1 LLLTKRYIISL
12 KALCF
17 QAFYIFIH
25 IFIAPIK
32 PGKMKLPSS
41 SAIVM
46 LTCGVVFFCISMAIA
61 GINLFDFKSLSFL
74 NQPLNTFSAVLYFT
88 ELTLMSYLLLLT
100 NDHIRAFSYF
110 LYTVVSIV
118 SNLIFTFF
126 PNNTALFPVIGTIAM
141 LSLINIV
148 IQSFFIKNSHLTT
161 PYRIFTLT
169 AAGVVVFKMMMPYL
183 AQTFYLPIS
192 SIAKLTVVTGLL
204 SSAVMLYLVIKIYML
219 SKFDA
224 KAN

>member
-1 LLLTKRYIISL
+1 
-12 KALCF
+12 
-17 QAFYIFIH
+17 
-25 IFIAPIK
+25 
-32 PGKMKLPSS
+32 MKLPSS

-61 GINLFDFKSLSFL
+61 GINLFDFKTLYFL
-74 NQPLNTFSAVLYFT
+74 TQPLNTFSTVLYFT

-118 SNLIFTFF
+118 SNLIFIFS
-126 PNNTALFPVIGTIAM
+126 PSNTALYPAVGTIAM
-141 LSLINIV
+141 LCLVNIV
-148 IQSFFIKNSHLTT
+148 IQSFFIKNPHLST

-169 AAGVVVFKMMMPYL
+169 AAVVVVFKMMMPYL